1 MKKKKALGMDPLTWL
16 KSKNKEDKED
26 KLNTVASKQRK
37 PENKPSGASVVNLSS
52 PKQKTR
58 EARTDESSNLTW
70 KFRNLISGGRK
81 SARKPKPSTKAKNIV
96 GGMLFNDTSSEEKL
110 IKPFEPK
117 VVYPSSTEQKTQE
130 VKTYE
135 PSDVTEK
142 LRSEILG
149 KKKSS
154 RIATAKENPATIFV
168 VVYTILLL
176 VLGFLVYKDLTR
188 KITKL
193 EAKLTS
199 IERQTGSDPMT
210 YRNAKFDELR

>member
-1 MKKKKALGMDPLTWL
+1 MNKKKALGMDPLTWL
-16 KSKNKEDKED
+16 KSKNKEDKS
-26 KLNTVASKQRK
+26 NNVASKQRK
-37 PENKPSGASVVNLSS
+37 PAKKTRGSVVNLSS

-58 EARTDESSNLTW
+58 ETKTEESSDLTW
-70 KFRNLISGGRK
+70 KFRNIISGGKK
-81 SARKPKPSTKAKNIV
+81 SARKPKASAKDKNIV
-96 GGMLFNDTSSEEKL
+96 GGVMFNDTSSEEKL

-117 VVYPSSTEQKTQE
+117 VVNPLKTEQKTQE
-130 VKTYE
+130 VRTYE

-142 LRSEILG
+142 LRSDILG

-154 RIATAKENPATIFV
+154 RIAAAKENPATIFV
-168 VVYTILLL
+168 VVYTVLLL

-199 IERQTGSDPMT
+199 IEIQTGADPMT